1 MFSLWYGRRQEKGAQ
16 IYCFIG
22 KVSQDT
28 SSFFPRE
35 DGESDKVIAFR
46 SFERLAMTTRVKRGI
61 GCKSATYVAAAC

>member
-28 SSFFPRE
+28 SSFFPRV
-35 DGESDKVIAFR
+35 GRESDKVIAFR
-46 SFERLAMTTRVKRGI
+46 SFERLAMLTRVKRGI
-61 GCKSATYVAAAC
+61 SCKSATYVSGL